1 MLLDYLLLILGTSL
15 QIYAVGNLTRPPA
28 QPIYQSPS
36 LPAIAP
42 QTVIPSTTPKQSAI
56 DPQLIHDLINNY
68 RRDRGLNALVWD
80 AQIAAIAQKHSQD
93 MAVSQKLDHDS
104 PTLFRDRVAVL
115 GNVTKREN
123 IAEGYATERA
133 VVDGW
138 INSSTHQINMIA
150 TDVTRSG
157 VGVYRDTKGR
167 YWYTHVFA
175 SN

>member
-1 MLLDYLLLILGTSL
+1 MLLDYLLLIVGTGL
-15 QIYAVGNLTRPPA
+15 QIYAVGNLTRTPA

-42 QTVIPSTTPKQSAI
+42 QTGPTPKQAAI

-68 RRDRGLNALVWD
+68 RRDRGLPVLAWD

-93 MAVSQKLDHDS
+93 MGRTQKLDHDS
-104 PTLFRDRVAVL
+104 PTLFLDRVAVL

-157 VGVYRDTKGR
+157 VGVYRDANGR

-175 SN
+175 SI